1 MANYERGAPHHP
13 YPHQEEL
20 ADPET
25 MAGLWDLF
33 VQIGKFW
40 RNNAE
45 PQAMRT
51 NLVAFIENRIQL
63 NPNYLDEYVNAVE
76 VIKELVAELGEENGY
91 RKLFTDPE
99 ANISPP
105 ATRLARARQRVSNE
119 FVALQ
124 LALGGFKALGGA
136 KNYLGYIAGANIEG
150 QTPYRLYQKK
160 GT

>member
-1 MANYERGAPHHP
+1 MAHYDRAAPHHP
-13 YPHQEEL
+13 YPHEEIL
-20 ADPET
+20 PDPPT
-25 MAGLWDLF
+25 MEGLWSLF

-40 RNNAE
+40 RNDAE
-45 PQAMRT
+45 PRAMRSR
-51 NLVAFIENRIQL
+51 LVVFIENRIQL
-63 NPNYLDEYVNAVE
+63 DPNYLDEYTNAVE
-76 VIKELVAELGEENGY
+76 VIEELVAELGEQGGY

-99 ANISPP
+99 ANLSPP

-136 KNYLGYIAGANIEG
+136 ENYLGYIAGPNIEG
-150 QTPYRLYQKK
+150 QTPYRPYEKR